1 MLTDLLKQRLE
12 PYKKPLIVVVVFQ
25 TIQAFAALT
34 LPSLNADIID
44 KGVIPGD
51 NAEIWSIGAVMM
63 GMTVIQI
70 GFATAAVYF
79 GAKVA
84 TVSYT
89 HLTLPTILLV

>member
-12 PYKKPLIVVVVFQ
+12 PYKKPLILVVVFQ

-51 NAEIWSIGAVMM
+51 NAEIWLDRRRDDGDDRRADRVRHR
-63 GMTVIQI
+63 GC
-70 GFATAAVYF
+70 
-79 GAKVA
+79 
-84 TVSYT
+84 
-89 HLTLPTILLV
+89 LLRGQGRHELRS